1 MKRTNILSAFLI
13 LVTLSLQSC
22 FEIREKLE
30 LNSDGSGTFSLIID
44 MSEIKQMVDAF
55 AEGDDNEAESPL
67 ANMEQEFRG
76 TQEKLEEIQGISNVA
91 LISENDG
98 YIVTTRF
105 EFTSVDALNEAMNV
119 VYEDENEYGKLTDYY
134 TLKRRRFER
143 TSAHNLLDQL
153 KKELDSE
160 EMDTEGLDMA
170 TLFADVAYVN
180 EVQFN
185 GRTVRKV
192 SKEAVKVAED
202 GSSLS
207 LTRYIFKEGEDLSM
221 DYKAKLR

>member
-1 MKRTNILSAFLI
+1 
-13 LVTLSLQSC
+13 
-22 FEIREKLE
+22 
-30 LNSDGSGTFSLIID
+30 
-44 MSEIKQMVDAF
+44 MVDAF